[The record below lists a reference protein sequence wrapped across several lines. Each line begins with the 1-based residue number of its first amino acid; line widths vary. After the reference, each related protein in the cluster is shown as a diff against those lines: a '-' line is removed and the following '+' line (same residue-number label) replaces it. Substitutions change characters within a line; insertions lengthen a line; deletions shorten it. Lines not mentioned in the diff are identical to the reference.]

1 MTPESVNDA
10 EALAA
15 LDARGRGPD
24 AWSLGRFEAL
34 TSDPGYQLMGIADSS
49 TQALLAFAVVSV
61 GPFDLELEMIAV
73 DPSHRRQGLAGQLI
87 VAMIEQGEA
96 KGLERVLLEVRAGND
111 AAQAL
116 YAHHGFEVD
125 GRRAGYYPQAS
136 GGREDAI
143 LMSRPLTRQEQ
154 GAERPAQ

>member
-1 MTPESVNDA
+1 
-10 EALAA
+10 
-15 LDARGRGPD
+15 
-24 AWSLGRFEAL
+24 
-34 TSDPGYQLMGIADSS
+34 MGIADDS
-49 TQALLAFAVVSV
+49 TQALLAFAVFSV

-116 YAHHGFEVD
+116 YERHGFEVD

-143 LMSRPLTRQEQ
+143 LMSRPLARQEQ

>member
-1 MTPESVNDA
+1 MTPESINDV

-15 LDARGRGPD
+15 LDARARGPD
-24 AWSLGRFEAL
+24 AWSLARFEAL
-34 TSDPGYQLMGIADSS
+34 ASDQGYQLTGIVDNN

-73 DPSHRRQGLAGQLI
+73 DPNHRRQGLAGRLI

-96 KGLERVLLEVRAGND
+96 RGLERVLLEVRAGNG

-116 YAHHGFEVD
+116 YERHGFEVD

-143 LMSRPLTRQEQ
+143 LMSRPLTHQEQ